1 MEKKVPIEI
10 SARHVHLSRKDID
23 QLFGS
28 GYQLT
33 KERQLTQPSDF
44 SAKEQIGIISGAKS
58 IDKVRIV
65 GPERER
71 TQIEVSLT
79 DAISLGV
86 QPPIRESGKLDGS
99 SPVVLKGP
107 NGQVELQ
114 EGLIVAARHLHCQT
128 EEAKK
133 LKLKN
138 GDIISVKVLGGRS
151 VTLHNIVVR
160 VKDNYKLCLH
170 LDTDEGNAAGLFRS
184 GEGIIVKD

>member
-10 SARHVHLSRKDID
+10 SARHVHLSRKEID
-23 QLFGS
+23 QLFGL

-44 SAKEQIGIISGAKS
+44 SAKEQINIISGVKS

-71 TQIEVSLT
+71 TQIEISIT
-79 DAISLGV
+79 DAIFLGV
-86 QPPIRESGKLDGS
+86 QSPIRESGKLDGS
-99 SPVVLKGP
+99 SPIVLKGP
-107 NGQVELQ
+107 NGQINLQ

-138 GDIISVKVLGGRS
+138 GDIISVKVLGERS

-170 LDTDEGNAAGLFRS
+170 IDTDEGNAAGLLRV
-184 GEGIIVKD
+184 GEGIIVKN